1 MADKRIA
8 DFATLEEAQDDDLL
22 LVSSEGETYNMKFGT
37 FKEAVQGDA
46 DRAAAAAEAAKAA
59 AQLATGVSDEALK
72 AAEAAESKAQDAK
85 TKATQAAANAQAA
98 AQSANSAQESAA
110 RSEQALLDATE
121 AVASVNE
128 FAKDFNSLK
137 TTVKGKVDDAYVE
150 DGYLYMTADDE
161 VVVGP
166 LGPFSGGGGG
176 GGGDAGSLIRI
187 VNKLTSRA
195 FSVMNG
201 ATVEIKFNWTS
212 TDTSDEQPTG
222 DGSATWRINGTKVA
236 TQAVS
241 QGDCAFDVTKY
252 LSPASANTIKL
263 TIEDAYGNNKS
274 FTWTVTVSTYD
285 LAWNLGTLA
294 FHGSSVFTVRLTPTG
309 EGTKTIHMTVD
320 GTEVFTREVATTGRS
335 VTATIDPTA
344 LELTH
349 GAHTVEAW
357 LEVTAGGEVDYAPA
371 PCRHLDEGGQ
381 QYAGYRSVS
390 ERNRNPAVRDR
401 KHQLHGV

>member
-1 MADKRIA
+1 
-8 DFATLEEAQDDDLL
+8 
-22 LVSSEGETYNMKFGT
+22 
-37 FKEAVQGDA
+37 
-46 DRAAAAAEAAKAA
+46 
-59 AQLATGVSDEALK
+59 
-72 AAEAAESKAQDAK
+72 
-85 TKATQAAANAQAA
+85 
-98 AQSANSAQESAA
+98 
-110 RSEQALLDATE
+110 
-121 AVASVNE
+121 
-128 FAKDFNSLK
+128 
-137 TTVKGKVDDAYVE
+137 
-150 DGYLYMTADDE
+150 MTADDE

-201 ATVEIKFNWTS
+201 VTVEIKFNWTS

-252 LSPASANTIKL
+252 LTPASANTIKL
-263 TIEDAYGNNKS
+263 TIEDAYGNSKS

-294 FHGSSVFTVRLTPTG
+294 FHGSSVLTVRLTPTG

-320 GTEVFTREVATTGRS
+320 GTEAFTREVTTTGRS

-357 LEVTAGGEVDYAPA
+357 LEVTTGGEVVTTTHLRHVGIWTKSDDNTPVIAVYQSAIEIQQFATGSINYMVYDPTSTTATVRLLEGYNTLSTLTVDRTIPDVGVPCYYGRHDQPPHPPPA
-371 PCRHLDEGGQ
+371 RALLRRSPSPVPLSAMTSTLSRPALSLTSIPLDT
-381 QYAGYRSVS
+381 AT
-390 ERNRNPAVRDR
+390 VRR
-401 KHQLHGV
+401 PQSSSATRTATARIIR